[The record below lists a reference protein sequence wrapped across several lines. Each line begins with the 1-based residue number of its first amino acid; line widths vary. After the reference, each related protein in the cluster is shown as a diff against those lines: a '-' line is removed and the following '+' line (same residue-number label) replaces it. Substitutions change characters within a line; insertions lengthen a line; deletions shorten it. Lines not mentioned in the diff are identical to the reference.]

1 MEVNQID
8 KYYNGVKKPKK
19 RMWGLFIVAIIMF
32 FWGFIGNIAIGRS
45 TIGFVSYLWLAVV
58 WLSAIGNVSAIK
70 KLAGWAIAIQGIGIC
85 VLIFYVYKP
94 KNGVSEIL
102 QDFGVDLLS
111 TIIPL
116 IVWGLV
122 FWRAGTVSKQLTA
135 AVPYDETLQKPE
147 ASSNLADSG
156 AVWVPTTEPNVTIQN
171 KKVEAPLIKSEIKS
185 EVLAQNNDDMNL
197 INCPFCDE
205 DIKPKAKKCKHCGEW
220 LEKE

>member
-1 MEVNQID
+1 M
-8 KYYNGVKKPKK
+8 
-19 RMWGLFIVAIIMF
+19 
-32 FWGFIGNIAIGRS
+32 
-45 TIGFVSYLWLAVV
+45 SYLWLAVV

-122 FWRAGTVSKQLTA
+122 FWRAGTVSKQLAA
-135 AVPYDETLQKPE
+135 AVPYDETAQKPE

-156 AVWVPTTEPNVTIQN
+156 AVWEPTTEPAVTIQN

-205 DIKPKAKKCKHCGEW
+205 DITPKAPKCKHCGEW
-220 LEKE
+220 LAKE